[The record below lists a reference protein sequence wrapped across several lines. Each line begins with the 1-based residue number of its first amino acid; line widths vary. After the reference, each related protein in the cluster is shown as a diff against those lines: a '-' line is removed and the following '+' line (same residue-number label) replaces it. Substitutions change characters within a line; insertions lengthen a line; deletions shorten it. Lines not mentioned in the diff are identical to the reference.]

1 MSINAEVIAALASLK
16 IPVAFQTYSGGEFPY
31 LTFFTYLERG
41 QLHSDDQE
49 LVTGY
54 YLQLDL
60 WSKEDYTALVETIQQ
75 QMDQAGFVRQNFY
88 DLYEVDLQVY
98 HKVMRYYKE
107 VL

>member
-1 MSINAEVIAALASLK
+1 MSINKEVMAALSSLE
-16 IPVAFQTYSGGEFPY
+16 IPVAFQTYSGGDFPY
-31 LTFFTYLERG
+31 LTFFTYLEQG
-41 QLHSDDQE
+41 QLHSDDRE

-60 WSKEDYTALVETIQQ
+60 WSKQDYTALVETICQ
-75 QMDQAGFVRQNFY
+75 QMEQAGFVRQNFY
-88 DLYEVDLQVY
+88 DLYETDLQVY